1 MEQPKANNNVN
12 NNTSTGSKIW
22 SIVRGTGA
30 WTFKLRS
37 ILLAIPVTVIAIIL
51 AVQNVGRLPAE
62 VGIGMQATGEYSM
75 VISRGLAVLGPFAIT
90 TFCQLMMFCSKRVV
104 YPWLISIFSLSLPI
118 LLWIT
123 NVFPA

>member
-75 VISRGLAVLGPFAIT
+75 VISRGLGQTI
-90 TFCQLMMFCSKRVV
+90 
-104 YPWLISIFSLSLPI
+104 LPI
-118 LLWIT
+118 RICNRPEIVVIT
-123 NVFPA
+123 LEKVK